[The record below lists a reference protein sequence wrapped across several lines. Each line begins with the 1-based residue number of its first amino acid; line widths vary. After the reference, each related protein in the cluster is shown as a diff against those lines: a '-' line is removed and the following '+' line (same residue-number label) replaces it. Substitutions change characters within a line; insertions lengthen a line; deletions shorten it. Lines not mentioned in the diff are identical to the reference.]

1 MTVFALFRSKKALIV
16 LANSSFCSQYK
27 FCKMNRKLN
36 LKNIKKPQQLVGVLV
51 ESPNKLSAPNS
62 KSPFFSPIAH
72 RTRKQQNEKD
82 EKSKKIVEL
91 SLPAPRKEEPDP
103 LEQTSTAI
111 KKPRKHHVKIEYDDK
126 DGTSSSYT
134 EKDSKKTAKK
144 HSIDENNSTSSES
157 SIAEKQAKWEPK
169 NWWAHLNN
177 IREMRKTKNAP
188 VDIMGCHKC
197 SDVDTDKKTQR
208 FHHLIALMLSSQTK
222 DGVTYDAMARLK
234 KLGLTPQKMVEIDTA
249 DLEQILCPVSFYKTK
264 AKSIKKTSQ
273 MLIDSY
279 ETDIPSDIKGLISLP
294 GVGPKMAHICMRVA
308 WNEVTGIGVDTH
320 VHRIVNR
327 LKWLPKETKE
337 PEQTRI
343 SLEKWLPFEYWTEI
357 NELLVG
363 FGQTICTPTNPKC
376 GECLNYDK
384 CPSRN
389 GKKGK
394 ISK

>member
-1 MTVFALFRSKKALIV
+1 
-16 LANSSFCSQYK
+16 
-27 FCKMNRKLN
+27 MNRKLD

-51 ESPNKLSAPNS
+51 ESPNKSSAQNS
-62 KSPFFSPIAH
+62 KLSESPFFSPIAQ
-72 RTRKQQNEKD
+72 RTRKQKNEKA
-82 EKSKKIVEL
+82 EKSQKIAEP
-91 SLPAPRKEEPDP
+91 SLPARRNEPES
-103 LEQTSTAI
+103 LEQNSLAI
-111 KKPRKHHVKIEYDDK
+111 KKSIKHHVKIEYDDK
-126 DGTSSSYT
+126 ALVDGTSSHYVET
-134 EKDSKKTAKK
+134 DFKKKAKK
-144 HSIDENNSTSSES
+144 HSVENSDRTDDENTTSSES
-157 SIAEKQAKWEPK
+157 TAADKQAKWEPK
-169 NWWAHLNN
+169 NWRAHFNN
-177 IREMRKTKNAP
+177 IREMRKAKNAP
-188 VDIMGCHKC
+188 VDTMGCDKC
-197 SDVDTDKKTQR
+197 SDVDTDQKTQR

-222 DGVTYDAMARLK
+222 DGVTYDAMKRLK
-234 KLGLTPQKMVEIDTA
+234 KFGLTPQKMVEIDAA

-273 MLIDSY
+273 ILIDSF
-279 ETDIPSDIKGLISLP
+279 ESDIPSDIKGLISLP

-343 SLEKWLPFEYWTEI
+343 SLEKWLPFECWTEI

-376 GECLNYDK
+376 SECLNYDI

-389 GKKGK
+389 EKKGK
-394 ISK
+394 VSK